1 MFHRILVAV
10 DGSDSALKA
19 FEAAVDLARKYGST
33 LAVLAV
39 SRPPEFAEDV
49 ETEAILEHSQ
59 SYYQGVLDALRARA
73 DTGDLVIRYEVAVGH
88 PAEKILACAENDR
101 IDLIV
106 VGHRGKSFLQRWLV
120 GSVTKHVINHAHCA
134 VLVVR

>member
-1 MFHRILVAV
+1 MFSRILVAI
-10 DGSDSALKA
+10 DGSDSAEKA
-19 FEAAVDLARKYGST
+19 FDVALDLAKKYASM

-39 SRPPEFAEDV
+39 ARPPEFAEDV

-59 SYYQGVLDALRARA
+59 NYYRGVLDGLQAR
-73 DTGDLVIRYEVAVGH
+73 GDSAGLVTRYEVAVGH
-88 PAEKILACAENDR
+88 PAEKILSCAEKDR

-106 VGHRGKSFLQRWLV
+106 MGHRGKSLLQRWLV